1 MSVNEPVF
9 PRHTPACNL
18 SICIVNWNVRD
29 LLCDCLASIYDGGA
43 AGLDF
48 EVIVVDNASQDGS
61 VEALAPAFPQVTWLR
76 NRENVGFTKA
86 NNQALAVSRGRYV
99 AFLNPDTVVAP
110 AAFTTMVTELEARP
124 DAGAIGPRLLYADGT
139 PQPSRRRFPTLL
151 TALLESTP
159 LQTLWPANGVLR
171 RYYLADR
178 LDDRPQEVDWLVGA
192 CLVARRETLEQIGG
206 FDEQFFMYSEEL
218 DWCKR
223 AKDAGWRVLYTPH
236 ATVTH
241 YEGSS
246 SGQVVA
252 ARQMHFNGSKIHY
265 FYKHHGRIA
274 AEIVRWGLFLQ
285 FGWQALVEK
294 GKGLVG
300 HKRTLREERWHAY
313 RRLLRYLVTMSSA
326 HPRQGA
332 GP

>member
-1 MSVNEPVF
+1 MNSQPT
-9 PRHTPACNL
+9 TPKTTCDL

-29 LLCDCLASIYDGGA
+29 LLRGCLASIYDGGTA
-43 AGLDF
+43 RLDF

-61 VEALAPAFPQVTWLR
+61 VDALAPLFPKVIWLR

-86 NNQALAVSRGRYV
+86 NNQALAISRGRFV

-110 AAFTTMVTELEARP
+110 ATFTTMVAELAEQP
-124 DAGAIGPRLLYADGT
+124 DAGAIGPRLLYIDGT

-159 LQTLWPANGVLR
+159 LQTLWPDHRVLR

-178 LDDRPQEVDWLVGA
+178 PDDQPQEVDWLVGA
-192 CLVARRETLEQIGG
+192 CFVARRETLEQIGG

-223 AKDAGWRVLYTPH
+223 AQEAGWRLLYTPH
-236 ATVTH
+236 ATITH
-241 YEGSS
+241 YEGRS

-252 ARQMHFNGSKIHY
+252 TRQIHFNGSKIHY
-265 FYKHHGRIA
+265 FYKHHGRVA

-285 FGWQALVEK
+285 FAWQALVEK
-294 GKGLVG
+294 GKWFAG
-300 HKRTLREERWHAY
+300 HKRALRAERWQAY
-313 RRLLRYLVTMSSA
+313 LRLLRYLAAMSPA
-326 HPRQGA
+326 RPRQETKR
-332 GP
+332 

>member
-1 MSVNEPVF
+1 MNSQP
-9 PRHTPACNL
+9 TATQTTCDL

-29 LLCDCLASIYDGGA
+29 LLRGCLASIYDGGA
-43 AGLDF
+43 ARLDF

-61 VEALAPAFPQVTWLR
+61 VDALAPLFPKVVWLR
-76 NRENVGFTKA
+76 NHENVGFTKA
-86 NNQALAVSRGRYV
+86 NNQAWTVSRGRYV

-110 AAFTTMVTELEARP
+110 AAFTTMVTALAEQP

-139 PQPSRRRFPTLL
+139 PQSSRRRFPTLI

-159 LQTLWPANGVLR
+159 LQTLWPNNRVLR

-178 LDDRPQEVDWLVGA
+178 PDDQPQEVDWLVGA

-206 FDEQFFMYSEEL
+206 FDERFFMYSEEL

-223 AKDAGWRVLYTPH
+223 ARDAGWLLLYTPH
-236 ATVTH
+236 ATITH

-252 ARQMHFNGSKIHY
+252 TRQIHFNGSKIHY
-265 FYKHHGRIA
+265 FYKHHGRLA

-285 FGWQALVEK
+285 FAWQALVEK
-294 GKGLVG
+294 GKWFAG
-300 HKRTLREERWHAY
+300 HKRALRAERWQAY
-313 RRLLRYLVTMSSA
+313 RRLLRYLATMSPA
-326 HPRQGA
+326 RPRQERRR
-332 GP
+332 